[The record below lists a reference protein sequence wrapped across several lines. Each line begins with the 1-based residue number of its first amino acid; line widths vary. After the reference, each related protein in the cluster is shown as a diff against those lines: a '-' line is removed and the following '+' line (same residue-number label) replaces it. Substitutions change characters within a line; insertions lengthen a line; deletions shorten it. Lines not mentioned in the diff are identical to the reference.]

1 MKIVVLAAG
10 TRTERAVSIVS
21 GTGVCKALREL
32 GHDAILV
39 DVFFGWKEADLTG
52 GADKAFQG
60 PNMFTEGDGSYDV
73 DKAAAYIHS
82 FDSQLEEAK
91 KSRKSFFGP
100 KVLELCDAADFVF
113 LALHGSNGEDGRIQA
128 AFELMG
134 IPYSGTDYISSAIAM
149 DKSRTKQVFNA
160 EGVPTPQGVTIYRDH
175 RDPDQPMTAESLGL
189 ELPVIVKPCC
199 GGSSVG
205 CTICRTE
212 EDVKAGIDLA
222 FSLEPSAVVEE
233 FIEGGE
239 YTDLVMDGKAY
250 PIVEIRPKD
259 GYYDYKNKYTAGSTV
274 ETCPAPLPPEKT
286 AEMQRIAVD
295 AYKAMGISG
304 YARFDFLI
312 RNSDG
317 RIFCLEANTLPGMTP
332 TSLIPQETAAI
343 GIGYRELCQML
354 VDLSL
359 KNYKKSF

>member
-10 TRTERAVSIVS
+10 TSTERAVSIVS

-32 GHDAILV
+32 GHQAILV
-39 DVFFGWKEADLTG
+39 DVFFGWKEAVTDDD
-52 GADKAFQG
+52 AEAAFSG
-60 PNMFTEGDGSYDV
+60 PNMFTEADGSYDV
-73 DKAAAYIHS
+73 EKAAAYIHS
-82 FDSQLEEAK
+82 FDSRMEEEK
-91 KSRKSFFGP
+91 KTRKSFFGP
-100 KVLELCDAADFVF
+100 KVLELCEKADFVF

-134 IPYSGTDYISSAIAM
+134 IPYSGTDYISSAISM

-160 EGVPTPQGVTIYRDH
+160 EGVTTPQGVTIYRNQKDLP
-175 RDPDQPMTAESLGL
+175 RTAKGLGL

-205 CTICRTE
+205 CTICHTE
-212 EDVKAGIDLA
+212 KDVEEGIRLA
-222 FSLEPSAVVEE
+222 FSLEASAVVEE
-233 FIEGGE
+233 FIAGRE

-250 PIVEIRPKD
+250 PIVEISPKD

-286 AEMQRIAVD
+286 KEMQELAVK
-295 AYKAMGISG
+295 AYKALGITG

-312 RNSDG
+312 RNRDG
-317 RIFCLEANTLPGMTP
+317 KIFCLEANTLPGMTP
-332 TSLIPQETAAI
+332 TSLIPQEAAAV
-343 GIGYRELCQML
+343 GINYKELCQML
-354 VDLSL
+354 IDISL
-359 KNYKKSF
+359 RNWNDRVK